1 VLTATVALQVGSIG
15 RTGMPRRGTDTADS
29 DARLALLIVTP
40 LVTYR

>member
-1 VLTATVALQVGSIG
+1 LVELAG
-15 RTGMPRRGTDTADS
+15 REGGTDTAEG